1 MVRQALVLSCTE
13 DVFCLLL
20 LYLYSCEVFT
30 WMNLVFLKYNLNFSN
45 FYLANGRYDEILQAD
60 CFSQG
65 SIKNRES

>member
-1 MVRQALVLSCTE
+1 MAISSSSA
-13 DVFCLLL
+13 F
-20 LYLYSCEVFT
+20 FT
-30 WMNLVFLKYNLNFSN
+30 SPVFLCHASECHTEWMSDIAWNRILNFSN